1 MHVQLM
7 LGVIQEIKRNLA
19 MSTDRRRNK
28 AMHEWSCG
36 FVRLS
41 IVLALVVASARGEGG
56 ASPLKPRDVLPPLV
70 GQTLTGRQLAL
81 PSAAQGNVAVVIFSF
96 TRAGGRDAKSWAQH
110 LSKDDPSLLLYTAIF
125 LESVPHI
132 FRAIAVSEIR
142 NGMPQARQ
150 DRTLLLYDHQS
161 FWEQRL
167 HVTDK
172 SQACVLLV
180 GRSGDIQWLQSGP
193 FGGSLYF
200 ELKKQIRALN

>member
-1 MHVQLM
+1 MQ
-7 LGVIQEIKRNLA
+7 G
-19 MSTDRRRNK
+19 
-28 AMHEWSCG
+28 WSCG
-36 FVRLS
+36 VVRWS

-56 ASPLKPRDVLPPLV
+56 TSPLKPGNVLPPLAS
-70 GQTLTGRQLAL
+70 QTLTGKQLAL
-81 PSAAQGNVAVVIFSF
+81 PSATQGNVTVVIFSF

-110 LSKDDPSLLLYTAIF
+110 LSKDDPRLLLYTAIF

-142 NGMPQARQ
+142 NGMPQSRQ

-161 FWEQRL
+161 FWEQWL

-180 GRSGDIQWLQSGP
+180 GRSGDIQWLHSGP
-193 FGGSLYF
+193 FDDSLYF
-200 ELKKQIRALN
+200 ALRKQIRTLN